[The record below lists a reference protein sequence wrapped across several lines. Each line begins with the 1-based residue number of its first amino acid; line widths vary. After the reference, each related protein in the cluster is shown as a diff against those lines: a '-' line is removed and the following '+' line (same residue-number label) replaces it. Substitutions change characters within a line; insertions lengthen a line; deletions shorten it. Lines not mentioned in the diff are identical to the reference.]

1 MIQLITTAQQT
12 LQPGQS
18 LTFDEFTQSKNSCCS
33 ISRITSSVTALKGGI
48 YEVSFGAN
56 IGGTTAATPVQ
67 IAIEV
72 AGSAPLGGT
81 MQSTPAATTDFNSV
95 SRTLPISNNCGFAV
109 SLTVANNGTVPVVV
123 NPGAVLFIHR
133 IA

>member
-1 MIQLITTAQQT
+1 MLQLITTAQQT
-12 LQPGQS
+12 LAVGQS
-18 LTFDEFTQSKNSCCS
+18 LTFDQFTQSRNSCCS
-33 ISRITSSVTALKGGI
+33 ISRITESVTALKGGI
-48 YEVSFGAN
+48 YAVSFGAN

-72 AGSAPLGGT
+72 AGSATPGGT

-95 SRTLPISNNCGFAV
+95 SRTIPISNSCGFAV
-109 SLTVANNGTVPVVV
+109 SVTVTNNGTAPVVV
-123 NPGAVLFIHR
+123 NPGATLFIHR

>member
-1 MIQLITTAQQT
+1 MIQLTTTTEQT

-18 LTFDEFTQSKNSCCS
+18 LTFDQVSQSKNSCCS
-33 ISRITSSVTALKGGI
+33 MRRITDSVTALGNGTFA
-48 YEVSFGAN
+48 VNFGAN

-72 AGSAPLGGT
+72 AGSAVNGGT
-81 MQSTPAATTDFNSV
+81 MMSTPAATTDFNSV
-95 SRTLPISNNCGFAV
+95 SRQIDILNTCGYGLGV
-109 SLTVANNGTVPVVV
+109 TITNNGTNPVVV
-123 NPGAVLFIHR
+123 APGAILTINR